1 MIVPNWLS
9 EVNAD
14 SAAAAA
20 ADLSH
25 HVVHDDILHV
35 VAILAG
41 VFILAGWVEQVCRGY
56 RTKHLNDVSNYLM
69 LFVGCGSGLWAAYG
83 AFISDIFVAGM
94 NFMAVL
100 LVAAVYMM
108 KKTYMRRAA
117 AS

>member
-1 MIVPNWLS
+1 
-9 EVNAD
+9 
-14 SAAAAA
+14 
-20 ADLSH
+20 
-25 HVVHDDILHV
+25 
-35 VAILAG
+35 
-41 VFILAGWVEQVCRGY
+41 
-56 RTKHLNDVSNYLM
+56 M

-83 AFISDIFVAGM
+83 AFISYIFVAGM